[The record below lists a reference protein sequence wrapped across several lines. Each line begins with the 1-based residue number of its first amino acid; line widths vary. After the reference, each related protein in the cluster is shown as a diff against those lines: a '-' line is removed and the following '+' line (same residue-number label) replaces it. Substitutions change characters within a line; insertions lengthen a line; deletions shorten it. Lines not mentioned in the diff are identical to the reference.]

1 MAKQQD
7 ERSKHLV
14 EGPPC
19 YRGGARCRAEL
30 ASLAT
35 GDDVPRDVV
44 GFAKFCPSIM
54 ARNM

>member
-35 GDDVPRDVV
+35 GDDVPPQPHVV
-44 GFAKFCPSIM
+44 GFAK
-54 ARNM
+54 